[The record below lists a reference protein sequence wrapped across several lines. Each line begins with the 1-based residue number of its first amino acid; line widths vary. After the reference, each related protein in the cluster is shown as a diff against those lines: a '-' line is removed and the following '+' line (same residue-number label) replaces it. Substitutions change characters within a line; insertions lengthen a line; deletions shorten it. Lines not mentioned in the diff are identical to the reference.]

1 MKYALSREQA
11 LGMLREHAAGH
22 EMIRVSVVEQALL
35 EPMPTDAQVA
45 HAYRVAVG
53 LKILPRDM
61 GLDPRMA
68 QLLAMDT

>member
-11 LGMLREHAAGH
+11 LGMLREYAAGQ
-22 EMIRVSVVEQALL
+22 EMIRFSVVEQALM

-45 HAYRVAVG
+45 HAYRIAAG
-53 LKILPRDM
+53 MKLLPRDM
-61 GLDPRMA
+61 ALDPRMA